1 MMEKRIIIIVNTCD
15 FYFDSLELLNQ
26 CVEIYMSKGIQDGIS
41 HLSLFS
47 YHLILIFFTEGIRNY
62 PSACRNYSKNGIDPN
77 SCPIAGRC

>member
-26 CVEIYMSKGIQDGIS
+26 CVEIYISKGIQDGIS
-41 HLSLFS
+41 HLSL
-47 YHLILIFFTEGIRNY
+47 IFLSSNIDFFYRGNQELSVT
-62 PSACRNYSKNGIDPN
+62 CRNYSKNGIDPN

>member
-1 MMEKRIIIIVNTCD
+1 MEKRIIIIVNTCD

-26 CVEIYMSKGIQDGIS
+26 CVEI
-41 HLSLFS
+41 